1 MNTPHSRCTEKLPQI
16 VDWLESRMKITVPHF
31 HVFAYI
37 SIFSS
42 SAQDDGCT
50 RHNDN
55 QKCNNK
61 HKKRLLPPILSHQQ
75 HPPGQGKF
83 FLWVKS
89 QNYLQYY
96 SQCSDSSLG
105 LIILFILKYCRSLWV
120 NIKPF
125 NLNHPCYFNLHISI
139 DLKCV
144 ATTTTQLVS
153 SELPTQSTV
162 FLTILCKIC
171 TCIALFKAWSVFQ
184 L

>member
-1 MNTPHSRCTEKLPQI
+1 MHWKTPTDCRLI
-16 VDWLESRMKITVPHF
+16 GDWLESRMKITVPHF

-61 HKKRLLPPILSHQQ
+61 HKKRLLPSILSHQQ

-105 LIILFILKYCRSLWV
+105 LIILFILKYCRSLWLT
-120 NIKPF
+120 IKPF
-125 NLNHPCYFNLHISI
+125 NLNHPCYFNLRISI
-139 DLKCV
+139 DLKLCGYNNN
-144 ATTTTQLVS
+144 
-153 SELPTQSTV
+153 PTYIFWTANTV
-162 FLTILCKIC
+162 NSFPDHTL
-171 TCIALFKAWSVFQ
+171 
-184 L
+184 

>member
-1 MNTPHSRCTEKLPQI
+1 
-16 VDWLESRMKITVPHF
+16 MKITVPHF

-61 HKKRLLPPILSHQQ
+61 HKKRLLPSILSHQQ

-89 QNYLQYY
+89 QNSITLNVQILLWGLL
-96 SQCSDSSLG
+96 SFSSWNIVG
-105 LIILFILKYCRSLWV
+105 VWV